1 MGSQNACLPM
11 AMRMHFLSC
20 FRSSRWKFCFQGCL
34 GFNLLNSLF
43 NIGVKQESVSLAGF
57 KHEPFGFGFGFGFEI
72 TRPQQ

>member
-1 MGSQNACLPM
+1 
-11 AMRMHFLSC
+11 
-20 FRSSRWKFCFQGCL
+20 
-34 GFNLLNSLF
+34 LNSLF